1 MNNNNY
7 IWIIKNKSKISSTI
21 TYQVSN
27 KFLGQCRPQLPCGVL
42 IKQWEHLLPIIIRIS
57 LDPRKKT
64 KDGKIKSK
72 RNWKKES
79 PAACEKVATQQTKL
93 SQTKLNRVWSVLSLS
108 VSPYLIHM
116 CSRVIKLDSFLFSV
130 VNTKRALGWVL
141 FLYLKM

>member
-1 MNNNNY
+1 MNNKNY

-27 KFLGQCRPQLPCGVL
+27 KFLGQRRPQLPCGVL

-57 LDPRKKT
+57 LDPRKRT

-79 PAACEKVATQQTKL
+79 PAACEKLATQQTKL
-93 SQTKLNRVWSVLSLS
+93 NQTKLNRVWSVSLS
-108 VSPYLIHM
+108 VSPVLIHM
-116 CSRVIKLDSFLFSV
+116 CSQSDQDSFLFQLWIQNEHRS
-130 VNTKRALGWVL
+130 KQKALLLVL
-141 FLYLKM
+141 P